1 MRWFENITDLG
12 RGAEILRRCPYG
24 MIESR
29 DGRFQRVGL
38 RPFPKTASMPS
49 AILWGGLWHRY
60 ARGDRC
66 RLYYNQP
73 RRAANFL
80 VLKYV
85 QSSRDGS
92 LASLRRV
99 LEVLDEIA
107 RLKNSDALLCDVA
120 NWRVST
126 AIMAR
131 SGWEPHC
138 PSMWHRHFIK
148 RFYGTFSPP
157 IVWHEMAGET
167 ALVSGQPMT

>member
-1 MRWFENITDLG
+1 LFKSVIDLG
-12 RGAEILRRCPYG
+12 QGAEILRQCPYG
-24 MIESR
+24 VIESR
-29 DGRFQRVGL
+29 DGKFERVGL
-38 RPFPKTASMPS
+38 RPFPKIASGPD
-49 AILWGGLWHRY
+49 AILLGGLWHRY

-73 RRAANFL
+73 RRASNYL

-92 LASLRRV
+92 LASLRRA

-107 RLKNSDALLCDVA
+107 RLKKSDALLCDVA
-120 NWRVST
+120 NWRIST

-148 RFYGTFSPP
+148 RFYGSFSPP
-157 IVWHEMAGET
+157 MVLWQSDIEMARAES
-167 ALVSGQPMT
+167 V